1 MQVALAALLL
11 YVLTL
16 SHGITL
22 ASLPLAAKVAGWD
35 WQPMVGQPLLW
46 LLTLPLRAL
55 PAGWLPPALNLFS
68 AVCAALTLG
77 ILARSLELA
86 DWDRPLSALKP
97 WPARLPILLA
107 CLLCGLE
114 FNFWQEATA
123 ATGEMLQL
131 LLFAVVVWCLL
142 EYRVAREFRWLPAAT
157 FVWGLGMAENW
168 MMVLTLPLFA
178 GLLLWFGLLPV
189 FPRETPVIKGEFSIL
204 KREQVLRLVL
214 AGLAGF
220 SLFAV
225 LPLVNGLSP
234 HSPWSF
240 GEAWIQTL
248 KNLKLLFSSLYGE
261 FWRGHRMVFLAVV
274 MFFLVPVLPAIVRLR
289 DEGLQNKSGLDQF
302 QTWIYRGLLAGL
314 LLACL
319 WLAFDPLVGARQIV
333 FKQMN
338 LSLPLLSLDYLVAL
352 GGGFLAGN
360 LLLALLAVP
369 KAANRLPG
377 FDQKYLRPAAVPVFI
392 GLLLCV
398 SLGLV
403 YRNAPAVALAN
414 RQPLAQFGEL
424 ALRSLPPDGGIVF
437 SDEPQ
442 RLLAFQAAAAARGTG
457 REWLA
462 VDTHSLPKLA
472 YRRWLADRH
481 AGDWRTGSGGS
492 ELNPVAMMQLVGAL
506 ARTNR
511 VFYLHPSSGYFFD
524 FYYLQAVGSVYEFA
538 GFTDKSISPPPLTAE
553 AIARAEKFWDAA
565 APRIEAVRRVGS
577 SKPPALAPLPAKIYS
592 TLHLQPVVSWQS
604 RLLRDWYSVALND
617 WGVQLQRTGRLPA
630 ARQRFEQAL
639 ALNEYNSAA
648 RINLQCNTNLSA
660 GVRLNLA
667 AVDVLAG
674 QLGSFQLLSR
684 FYALYGPVDEPSFCY
699 LFGNAFQKVGLPRQ
713 ALQQFTRAAD
723 LASDIPAP
731 KIALAEL
738 YSRCGMEA
746 EARQTIGRVRSE
758 LSSLPGKNNLDVG
771 LSLLE
776 ANSWLAQTN
785 PANASGVLQSVLK
798 EHPGDPRISEIV
810 LRAYLAFG
818 DYSNALQIVSRR
830 VANDPTDVA
839 GMVNQAGLY
848 LRLGDFTNSLSI
860 LDRALALSDVPA
872 VRVARAMART
882 EAGQYSAAEA
892 DCLELQKSGTNNLA
906 AYCGLAEIARRKH
919 DNSLAIGYLERGL
932 AGLAPEDL
940 QREQISARI
949 QALKSAPSS
958 AGK

>member
-1 MQVALAALLL
+1 MALAALLL

-16 SHGITL
+16 SHGATL

-55 PAGWLPPALNLFS
+55 PGGWVAPALNLFS
-68 AVCAALTLG
+68 AGCAALTLG

-86 DWDRPLSALKP
+86 DWDRPLSTLKR

-107 CLLCGLE
+107 GLLCGLE

-131 LLFAVVVWCLL
+131 LLFAAAVWCLL
-142 EYRVAREFRWLPAAT
+142 EYRAAREFRWLSAAT
-157 FVWGLGMAENW
+157 FVWGLGLAENW

-178 GLLLWFGLLPV
+178 GTLLWLGLIPV
-189 FPRETPVIKGEFSIL
+189 FPRETPAIEGEFSIL
-204 KREQVLRLVL
+204 KRNQIWRLAL

-220 SLFAV
+220 SIFAL

-234 HSPWSF
+234 SSPWGF

-248 KNLKLLFSSLYGE
+248 RNFKHVFTNLYGE
-261 FWRGHRMVFLAVV
+261 FWRGHRMAALATIL
-274 MFFLVPVLPAIVRLR
+274 FFLVPILPALVKMR

-302 QTWIYRGLLAGL
+302 QTWIYRGLRAGL
-314 LLACL
+314 LLACF

-369 KAANRLPG
+369 KDAYHLPG
-377 FDQKYLRPAAVPVFI
+377 FDQKYLRPASIPVFI

-398 SLGLV
+398 SLGLT
-403 YRNAPAVALAN
+403 YRSAPAIALAN
-414 RQPLAQFGEL
+414 QQPLAQFGEL
-424 ALRSLPPDGGIVF
+424 ALRSLPPGGGIVF

-442 RLLAFQAAAAARGTG
+442 RLMAFQAAAAEHGESRK
-457 REWLA
+457 WCA
-462 VDTHSLPKLA
+462 VDTQSLPNLA
-472 YRRWLADRH
+472 YRRWLAGQH
-481 AGDWRTGSGGS
+481 SGDWLTDSVGG
-492 ELNPVAMMQLVGAL
+492 ELNPAAMMKLVNAL
-506 ARTNR
+506 ARTNQIY
-511 VFYLHPSSGYFFD
+511 YLHPSFGCFFD
-524 FYYLQAVGSVYEFA
+524 SFYLRPVGSVYA
-538 GFTDKSISPPPLTAE
+538 LTAFTGKSINPPPLTAE
-553 AIARAEKFWDAA
+553 DIARNERFWNAA
-565 APRIEAVRRVGS
+565 ASQLEAVRQVGS
-577 SKPPALAPLPAKIYS
+577 LKSTALALVQKKVYS
-592 TLHLQPVVSWQS
+592 ALHFQPVLALQSWM
-604 RLLRDWYSVALND
+604 LGDWYSVALND
-617 WGVQLQRTGRLPA
+617 WGVQLQQSGRLSIA
-630 ARQRFEQAL
+630 KQRFEQAL
-639 ALNEYNSAA
+639 ALNEYNSAV
-648 RINLQCNTNLSA
+648 RINLQCNTNLAS

-684 FYALYGPVDEPSFCY
+684 FYAAFGPVDEPSFCY
-699 LFGNAFQKVGLPRQ
+699 LLGNAFQKVGLPRQ
-713 ALQQFTRAAD
+713 AMQQFARAAA
-723 LASDIPAP
+723 LAPDIPAP

-738 YSRCGMEA
+738 YSRCGMED
-746 EARQTIGRVRSE
+746 EARQIIGQVRSE
-758 LSSLPGKNNLDVG
+758 LSSLPGKNNLAVG

-798 EHPGDPRISEIV
+798 AHPGDPRITDIV
-810 LRAYLAFG
+810 LHAYLAFG
-818 DYSNALQIVSRR
+818 DYSNALQIVNRR
-830 VANDPTDVA
+830 VANNPTDVA

-848 LRLGDFTNSLSI
+848 MRLGDFTNSLSI

-892 DCLELQKSGTNNLA
+892 DYLEMKKTGANNLA
-906 AYCGLAEIARRKH
+906 VYCGLAEIARRKH
-919 DNSLAIGYLERGL
+919 DNPAAIGYLERGL

-949 QALKSAPSS
+949 KMLKSAPSS
-958 AGK
+958 AKN